1 MQLIEM
7 YNMSNFKTL
16 CLAAAVLLPAMALA
30 QPKATRVRGHIDG
43 LGNDSI
49 YINMDDMNLDSPR
62 TKGAYPTKD
71 GSFDFTVSPEH
82 VCSMVIMD
90 YEKLK
95 TGDAGD
101 MKVVYFTL
109 MPGEDAVVE
118 GSWDKYTVKGSQF
131 YDDCAVTMDM
141 MNDLFKGMTRENM
154 DETMK
159 IASAKATEY
168 IKAHPKQE
176 AAMTLVRLF
185 STPDEIREAVKLFD
199 PSVSEGRMQW
209 FYKPLIKMMESQ
221 AKREEAAGKIVEGQE
236 APAFTLPDLD
246 GKPVTLASFRGKYLV
261 LDFWGSWCSWCI
273 KGFPDM
279 RAAYDKYKDKMEILG
294 VDCNDTEE
302 KWKRAVEKHQAV
314 WRHVRQSKETDNV
327 SDMYGV
333 QGFPTKIV
341 IDPQGKIAKVVVG
354 EDPAFYTY
362 LDELFNK

>member
-1 MQLIEM
+1 M
-7 YNMSNFKTL
+7 YMNSFKVL

-30 QPKATRVRGHIDG
+30 QPKATRVSGHIDG

-82 VCSMVIMD
+82 VCSMAIMD

-101 MKVVYFTL
+101 MKLVYFTL
-109 MPGEDAVVE
+109 MPGEDAVISGTWE
-118 GSWDKYTVKGSQF
+118 NYTVKGSQF
-131 YDDCAVTMDM
+131 YEDCAATRAFMD
-141 MNDLFKGMTRENM
+141 DVYKGMTRDNH
-154 DETMK
+154 DSIMK
-159 IASAKATEY
+159 IAAAKATDY
-168 IKAHPKQE
+168 IKAHPNQE
-176 AAMTLVRLF
+176 AAMTLVSMF
-185 STPDEIREAVKLFD
+185 DTKGIEAVLPLFD
-199 PSVSEGRMQW
+199 KSVSEGRMQW
-209 FYKPLIKMMESQ
+209 YYKPILKMYESQ
-221 AKREEAAGKIVEGQE
+221 AKRQEAAAKIVEGQE